1 MSITPTPD
9 RPETAS
15 PRRFRR
21 ATAVGLTAGLLGGG
35 AVGLL
40 AAAPS
45 FTSAASS
52 QFVLQD
58 TGTDTS
64 TDTSTD
70 TGTDTSTDEQPER
83 GARLR
88 EALQELVDAGTITA
102 AQADAVASHLVE
114 QMPDRGGHGHD
125 GRHGGGRGLAGT
137 VVADALGITTEEL
150 RTALASGQTI
160 AEVAAAEGVDVQVVI
175 DAMLAEV
182 EQRLD
187 DKVADGRITQDDA
200 DAKLTEATERITE
213 RVNTAGGGRMGRGPA
228 GDDA

>member
-1 MSITPTPD
+1 MNITPTPD
-9 RPETAS
+9 RS
-15 PRRFRR
+15 GSGSNRRFRR

-58 TGTDTS
+58 TDTG

-70 TGTDTSTDEQPER
+70 TGTDSGSTDERPDR
-83 GARLR
+83 ALRVR

-102 AQADAVASHLVE
+102 EQADSVAAHLAE
-114 QMPDRGGHGHD
+114 QMPDRGGRGHG
-125 GRHGGGRGLAGT
+125 HGGGRGVVGT

-150 RTALASGQTI
+150 RTALADGQTI
-160 AEVAAAEGVDVQVVI
+160 AEIAAAEGVDVQVVI
-175 DAMLAEV
+175 DAMIAEV

-187 DKVADGRITQDDA
+187 EKVADGTLTQAEA
-200 DAKLTEATERITE
+200 DTKLTEATERITE
-213 RVNTAGGGRMGRGPA
+213 RVNTAGPVRMGRGPA